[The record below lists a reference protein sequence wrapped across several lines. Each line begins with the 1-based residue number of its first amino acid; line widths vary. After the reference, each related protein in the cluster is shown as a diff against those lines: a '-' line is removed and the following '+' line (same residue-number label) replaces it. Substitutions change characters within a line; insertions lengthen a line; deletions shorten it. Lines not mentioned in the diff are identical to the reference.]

1 MAAIYVSNLVVNTG
15 ANFSQTFTLS
25 STDDNSA
32 FNLDGYTATS
42 QIRKWAGAVGV
53 TTFTAE
59 IADAESG
66 TIIISLTNAQTAL
79 LKPGRHVYDIV
90 VTSGAVKQRV
100 VEGAVLVRQGVTR

>member
-32 FNLDGYTATS
+32 FDLTGYTVKS
-42 QIRKWAGAVGV
+42 ELRKWSGAVGV

-59 IADAESG
+59 IADADSG
-66 TIIISLTNAQTAL
+66 TIILSLTNAQTLA

-90 VTSGAVKQRV
+90 VTSGATKQRV